1 MEAYEKIRTFIQK
14 ATRGLTYVGM
24 FLLIPMM
31 LLTSAEVVGRGVWS
45 RPIPGTLE
53 LSSYMLAVFILLGL
67 AYTHQA
73 RGHVRVTMFTDR
85 LPKKVRLSLYL
96 FTSLL
101 SIFIIAMLC
110 WQGYVVALEEKSVSD
125 MLRIPQYPF
134 RMLVAVGALFLCLE
148 LICDFVDTVRE
159 LAGN

>member
-1 MEAYEKIRTFIQK
+1 MEAYEKTKAFIQK
-14 ATRGLTYVGM
+14 VTRGLTYVGM

-31 LLTSAEVVGRGVWS
+31 LWTAAEVVGRGVWS

-53 LSSYMLAVFILLGL
+53 MSSYMLSVFILLGL
-67 AYTHQA
+67 AYTQQA
-73 RGHVRVTMFTDR
+73 KGHVRVTMFTDR
-85 LPKKVRLSLYL
+85 LPKKVSLSLDL
-96 FTSLL
+96 LTNLL

-110 WQGYVVALEEKSVSD
+110 WQGYAVAMEEVSVSD
-125 MLRIPQYPF
+125 MLRVPQAPF

-148 LICDFVDTVRE
+148 LIFDLVDTVRE